1 MCRRQL
7 ADQAAA
13 DKEAAERYWEHIA
26 GTKDAPPSTGP
37 QGGGTVLLERDFSAE
52 VLARVEQV
60 AAALGVDKAAIL
72 AGLRRQDPA
81 LPRVE
86 LNLAT
91 MAQPV
96 TLRAMAA
103 TLERLANTELL
114 RHLDDVEKYGVAA

>member
-26 GTKDAPPSTGP
+26 GTKDAPPSAGP
-37 QGGGTVLLERDFSAE
+37 QGGGTVLLECDFSAE
-52 VLARVEQV
+52 VLARAEQL

-114 RHLDDVEKYGVAA
+114 RYLDDVEKYGVAA